1 MKYFLLIL
9 FFSSC
14 TEVRND
20 LLDKC
25 HGEFIIHKLY
35 YKDKCLSCNGIYT
48 LMINKESDYIYIENK
63 TNNSIVKANYKLY
76 KSEKN
81 EIYLDV
87 FNSDSQI
94 FNGDY
99 IIEFDTILNTIQREE
114 YKITIES
121 NNVYM
126 ETYKT
131 FIKKIGN

>member
-1 MKYFLLIL
+1 
-9 FFSSC
+9 
-14 TEVRND
+14 
-20 LLDKC
+20 
-25 HGEFIIHKLY
+25 
-35 YKDKCLSCNGIYT
+35 
-48 LMINKESDYIYIENK
+48 MINKESDYIYIENK